1 MATVIPLPRRD
12 LMRYI
17 DLRSDT
23 VTQPTDAM
31 RQVMLHA
38 DVGDDVYGEDPSVN
52 ALEAYGARL
61 LGKQAALFVPSG
73 TMSNLLAVMSHC
85 QRGEGAILGSAAH
98 IYRYEAQGSAVLGSV
113 ALQPLP
119 MQPDGT
125 LALADIEGALA
136 PDDAHFVQ
144 TRLICLEN
152 THNGKV
158 LPLSYLQQMGAFVA
172 ERGLK
177 LHLDGAR
184 LFNAAIASET
194 QVDTLAAPFDSISI
208 CLSKGLGAPVGSL
221 LVGEQAF
228 IARARRL
235 RKMLG
240 GGMRQAGILAQA
252 GLFALEQ
259 HVHRLADD
267 HRRARRLAEGLAALP
282 GIELDLAQVQSNM
295 VFLRLKNGE
304 SQALLAFMKERGI
317 LFSGYG
323 ELRLVTHLQ
332 INDDDIEEVIDAST
346 EYLGA

>member
-1 MATVIPLPRRD
+1 
-12 LMRYI
+12 MRYI

-31 RQVMLHA
+31 RQAMLHA
-38 DVGDDVYGEDPSVN
+38 EVGDDVYGEDPGVN
-52 ALEAYGARL
+52 ALEAFGARL

-85 QRGEGAILGSAAH
+85 QRGEGAILGNAAH

-119 MQPDGT
+119 MQRDGT
-125 LALADIEGALA
+125 MAFDDIKAALA

-158 LPLSYLQQMGAFVA
+158 LPLSYLQEMGAFVA

-184 LFNAAIASET
+184 LFNAAVASET
-194 QVDTLAAPFDSISI
+194 AAAVIAAPFDSISI

-221 LVGEQAF
+221 LVGSHDF

-259 HVHRLADD
+259 HVTRLADD
-267 HRRARRLAEGLAALP
+267 HRRAKRLAEGLAALP
-282 GIELDLAQVQSNM
+282 GIELDLSLVQSNM
-295 VFLRLKNGE
+295 VFLRLREGE
-304 SQALLAFMKERGI
+304 SAPLLAFMKERGI

-332 INDDDIEEVIDAST
+332 INDDDIEEVIDAFT
-346 EYLGA
+346 EYLGAR

>member
-1 MATVIPLPRRD
+1 
-12 LMRYI
+12 MRYI

-31 RQVMLHA
+31 RQAMLHA
-38 DVGDDVYGEDPSVN
+38 EVGDDVYGEDPGVN
-52 ALEAYGARL
+52 ALEAFGARL

-85 QRGEGAILGSAAH
+85 QRGEGAILGNAAH

-119 MQPDGT
+119 MQRDGT
-125 LALADIEGALA
+125 LAFDDIKATLA

-158 LPLSYLQQMGAFVA
+158 LPLSYLQEMGAFVA

-184 LFNAAIASET
+184 LFNAAVASET
-194 QVDTLAAPFDSISI
+194 PVEVIAAPFDSISI

-221 LVGEQAF
+221 LVGSHDF

-259 HVHRLADD
+259 HVTRLADD
-267 HRRARRLAEGLAALP
+267 HRRAKRLAEGLAALS
-282 GIELDLAQVQSNM
+282 GIELDLSLVQSNM
-295 VFLRLKNGE
+295 VFLRLREGE
-304 SQALLAFMKERGI
+304 SAPLLAFMKERGI

-332 INDDDIEEVIDAST
+332 INDDDIEEVIDAFT
-346 EYLGA
+346 EYLGAR

>member
-1 MATVIPLPRRD
+1 
-12 LMRYI
+12 MRYI

-31 RQVMLHA
+31 RQAMLHA
-38 DVGDDVYGEDPSVN
+38 EVGDDVYGEDPGVN
-52 ALEAYGARL
+52 ALEAFGARL

-85 QRGEGAILGSAAH
+85 QRGEGAILGNAAH
-98 IYRYEAQGSAVLGSV
+98 IYRYEAQGSTVLGSV

-119 MQPDGT
+119 MQRDGT
-125 LALADIEGALA
+125 LAFDDIKAALA

-158 LPLSYLQQMGAFVA
+158 LPLSYLQEMGAFVA
-172 ERGLK
+172 DRGLK

-184 LFNAAIASET
+184 LFNAAVASET
-194 QVDTLAAPFDSISI
+194 PVGVIAAPFDSISI

-221 LVGEQAF
+221 LVGSHDF

-259 HVHRLADD
+259 HVTRLADD
-267 HRRARRLAEGLAALP
+267 HRRAKRLAEGLAALP
-282 GIELDLAQVQSNM
+282 GIELDLSLVQSNM
-295 VFLRLKNGE
+295 VFLRLREGE
-304 SQALLAFMKERGI
+304 SAPLLAFMKERGI

-332 INDDDIEEVIDAST
+332 INDDDIEEVIDAFT
-346 EYLGA
+346 EYLGAR

>member
-1 MATVIPLPRRD
+1 
-12 LMRYI
+12 MRYI

-31 RQVMLHA
+31 RQAMLHA
-38 DVGDDVYGEDPSVN
+38 EVGDDVYGEDPCVN
-52 ALEAYGARL
+52 ALEAFGARL

-85 QRGEGAILGSAAH
+85 QRGEGAILGNAAH

-119 MQPDGT
+119 MQRDGT
-125 LALADIEGALA
+125 LAFDDIKAALA

-158 LPLSYLQQMGAFVA
+158 LPLSYLQEMGAFVA

-184 LFNAAIASET
+184 LFNAAVASET
-194 QVDTLAAPFDSISI
+194 PVEVIAAPFDSISI

-221 LVGEQAF
+221 LVGSHDF

-259 HVHRLADD
+259 HVTRLADD
-267 HRRARRLAEGLAALP
+267 HRRAKRLAEGLAALP
-282 GIELDLAQVQSNM
+282 GIELDLSLVQSNM
-295 VFLRLKNGE
+295 VFLRLREGE
-304 SQALLAFMKERGI
+304 SAPLLAFMKERGI

-332 INDDDIEEVIDAST
+332 INDDDIEEVIDAFT
-346 EYLGA
+346 EYLGAR

>member
-1 MATVIPLPRRD
+1 
-12 LMRYI
+12 MRYI

-31 RQVMLHA
+31 RQAMLHA
-38 DVGDDVYGEDPSVN
+38 EVGDDVYGEDPGVN
-52 ALEAYGARL
+52 ALEAHGARL

-85 QRGEGAILGSAAH
+85 QRGEGAILGNAAH

-119 MQPDGT
+119 MQRDGT
-125 LALADIEGALA
+125 LAFDDIKAALA

-158 LPLSYLQQMGAFVA
+158 LPLSYLQEMGAFVA

-184 LFNAAIASET
+184 LFNAAVASET
-194 QVDTLAAPFDSISI
+194 PVEEIAAPFDSISI

-221 LVGEQAF
+221 LVGSHDF

-259 HVHRLADD
+259 HVTRLADD
-267 HRRARRLAEGLAALP
+267 HRRAKRLAEGLAALP
-282 GIELDLAQVQSNM
+282 GIELDLSLVQSNM
-295 VFLRLKNGE
+295 VFLRLREGE
-304 SQALLAFMKERGI
+304 SAPLLAFMKERGI

-332 INDDDIEEVIDAST
+332 INDDDIEEVIDAFT
-346 EYLGA
+346 EYLGAR

>member
-1 MATVIPLPRRD
+1 
-12 LMRYI
+12 MRYI

-31 RQVMLHA
+31 RQAMLHA
-38 DVGDDVYGEDPSVN
+38 EVGDDVYGEDPGVN
-52 ALEAYGARL
+52 ALEAFGARL

-85 QRGEGAILGSAAH
+85 QRGEGAILGNAAH

-119 MQPDGT
+119 MQRDGT
-125 LALADIEGALA
+125 LAFDDIKAALA

-158 LPLSYLQQMGAFVA
+158 LPLSYLQEMGAFVA

-184 LFNAAIASET
+184 LFNAAVASET
-194 QVDTLAAPFDSISI
+194 PVEVIAAPFDSISI

-221 LVGEQAF
+221 LVGSHDF

-259 HVHRLADD
+259 HVTRLADD
-267 HRRARRLAEGLAALP
+267 HRRAKRLAEGLAALP
-282 GIELDLAQVQSNM
+282 GIELDLSLVQSNM
-295 VFLRLKNGE
+295 VFP
-304 SQALLAFMKERGI
+304 AA
-317 LFSGYG
+317 
-323 ELRLVTHLQ
+323 
-332 INDDDIEEVIDAST
+332 A
-346 EYLGA
+346 

>member
-1 MATVIPLPRRD
+1 
-12 LMRYI
+12 MRYI

-31 RQVMLHA
+31 RQAMLHA
-38 DVGDDVYGEDPSVN
+38 EVGDDVYGEDPGVN
-52 ALEAYGARL
+52 ALEAFGARL

-85 QRGEGAILGSAAH
+85 QRGEGAILGNAAH

-119 MQPDGT
+119 MQRDGT
-125 LALADIEGALA
+125 LAFDDIKAALA

-144 TRLICLEN
+144 TSLICLEN

-158 LPLSYLQQMGAFVA
+158 LPLSYLQEMGAFVA
-172 ERGLK
+172 ECGLK

-184 LFNAAIASET
+184 LFNAAVASET
-194 QVDTLAAPFDSISI
+194 PVEVIAAPFDSISI

-221 LVGEQAF
+221 LVGSHDF

-259 HVHRLADD
+259 HVTRLADD
-267 HRRARRLAEGLAALP
+267 HRRAKRLAEGLAALP
-282 GIELDLAQVQSNM
+282 GIELDLSLVQSNM
-295 VFLRLKNGE
+295 VFLRLREGK
-304 SQALLAFMKERGI
+304 SAPLLAFMKERGI

-332 INDDDIEEVIDAST
+332 INDDDIEEVIDAFT
-346 EYLGA
+346 EYLGAR

>member
-1 MATVIPLPRRD
+1 
-12 LMRYI
+12 MRYI

-31 RQVMLHA
+31 RQAMLHA
-38 DVGDDVYGEDPSVN
+38 EVGDDVYGEDPGVN
-52 ALEAYGARL
+52 ALEAFGARL

-85 QRGEGAILGSAAH
+85 QRGEGAILGNAAH

-119 MQPDGT
+119 MQRDGT
-125 LALADIEGALA
+125 LAFDDIKAALA

-158 LPLSYLQQMGAFVA
+158 LPLSYLQEMGAFVA

-184 LFNAAIASET
+184 LFNAAVASET
-194 QVDTLAAPFDSISI
+194 AAAVIAAPFDSISI

-221 LVGEQAF
+221 LVGSHDF

-259 HVHRLADD
+259 HVTRLADD
-267 HRRARRLAEGLAALP
+267 HRRAKRLAEGLAALS
-282 GIELDLAQVQSNM
+282 GIELDLSLVQSNM
-295 VFLRLKNGE
+295 VFLRLREGE
-304 SQALLAFMKERGI
+304 SAPLLAFMKERGI

-332 INDDDIEEVIDAST
+332 INDDDIEEVIDAFT
-346 EYLGA
+346 EYLGAR

>member
-1 MATVIPLPRRD
+1 M
-12 LMRYI
+12 

-31 RQVMLHA
+31 RQAMLHA
-38 DVGDDVYGEDPSVN
+38 EVGDDVYGEDPGVN
-52 ALEAYGARL
+52 ALEAHGARL

-85 QRGEGAILGSAAH
+85 QRGEGAILGNAAH

-119 MQPDGT
+119 MQRDGT
-125 LALADIEGALA
+125 LAFDDIKAALA

-158 LPLSYLQQMGAFVA
+158 LPLSYLQEMGAFVA
-172 ERGLK
+172 EHGLK

-184 LFNAAIASET
+184 LFNAAVASET
-194 QVDTLAAPFDSISI
+194 AAAVIAAPFDSISI

-221 LVGEQAF
+221 LVGSHDF
-228 IARARRL
+228 IVRARRL

-259 HVHRLADD
+259 HVARLADD
-267 HRRARRLAEGLAALP
+267 HRRAKRLAEGLAALP
-282 GIELDLAQVQSNM
+282 GIELDLSLVQTNM
-295 VFLRLKNGE
+295 VFLRLREGE
-304 SQALLAFMKERGI
+304 SAPLLAFMKERGI

-332 INDDDIEEVIDAST
+332 INDDDIEEVIDAFT
-346 EYLGA
+346 EYLGAR

>member
-1 MATVIPLPRRD
+1 
-12 LMRYI
+12 MRYI

-31 RQVMLHA
+31 RQAMLHA
-38 DVGDDVYGEDPSVN
+38 EVGDDVYGEDPGVN
-52 ALEAYGARL
+52 ALEAFGARL

-85 QRGEGAILGSAAH
+85 QRGEGAILGNAAH

-119 MQPDGT
+119 MQRDGT
-125 LALADIEGALA
+125 LAFDDIRAALA

-158 LPLSYLQQMGAFVA
+158 LPLSYLQEMGAFVA

-184 LFNAAIASET
+184 LFNAAVASET
-194 QVDTLAAPFDSISI
+194 PVEVIAAPFDSISI

-221 LVGEQAF
+221 LVGSHDF

-259 HVHRLADD
+259 HVTRLADD
-267 HRRARRLAEGLAALP
+267 HRRAKRLAEGLAALP
-282 GIELDLAQVQSNM
+282 GIELDLSLVQSNM
-295 VFLRLKNGE
+295 VFLRLREGE
-304 SQALLAFMKERGI
+304 SAPLLAFMKERGI

-332 INDDDIEEVIDAST
+332 INDDDIEEVIDAFT
-346 EYLGA
+346 EYLGAR

>member
-1 MATVIPLPRRD
+1 
-12 LMRYI
+12 MRYI

-31 RQVMLHA
+31 RQAMLHA
-38 DVGDDVYGEDPSVN
+38 EVGDDVYGEDPGVN
-52 ALEAYGARL
+52 ALEGFGARL

-85 QRGEGAILGSAAH
+85 QRGEGAILGNAAH

-119 MQPDGT
+119 MQRDGT
-125 LALADIEGALA
+125 LAFDDIKAALA

-158 LPLSYLQQMGAFVA
+158 LPLSYLQEMGAFVA

-184 LFNAAIASET
+184 LFNAAVASET
-194 QVDTLAAPFDSISI
+194 PVEVIAAPFDSISI

-221 LVGEQAF
+221 LVGSHDF

-259 HVHRLADD
+259 HVTRLADD
-267 HRRARRLAEGLAALP
+267 HRRAKRLAEGLAALP
-282 GIELDLAQVQSNM
+282 GIELDLSLVQSNM
-295 VFLRLKNGE
+295 VFLRLHEGE
-304 SQALLAFMKERGI
+304 SAPLLAFMKERGI

-332 INDDDIEEVIDAST
+332 INDDDIEEVIDAFT
-346 EYLGA
+346 EYLGAR

>member
-1 MATVIPLPRRD
+1 
-12 LMRYI
+12 MRYI

-31 RQVMLHA
+31 RQAMLHA
-38 DVGDDVYGEDPSVN
+38 EVGDDVYGEDPGVN
-52 ALEAYGARL
+52 ALEAFGARL

-85 QRGEGAILGSAAH
+85 QRGEGAILGNAAH

-119 MQPDGT
+119 MQRDGT
-125 LALADIEGALA
+125 LAFDDIKAALA

-158 LPLSYLQQMGAFVA
+158 LPLSYLQEMGAFVA

-184 LFNAAIASET
+184 LFNSAVASET
-194 QVDTLAAPFDSISI
+194 PVEVIAAPFDSISI

-221 LVGEQAF
+221 LVGSHDF

-259 HVHRLADD
+259 HVTRLADD
-267 HRRARRLAEGLAALP
+267 HRRAKRLAEGLAALP
-282 GIELDLAQVQSNM
+282 GIELDLSLVQSNM
-295 VFLRLKNGE
+295 VFLRLREGE
-304 SQALLAFMKERGI
+304 SAPLLAFMKERGI

-332 INDDDIEEVIDAST
+332 INDDDIEEVIDAFT
-346 EYLGA
+346 EYLGAR

>member
-1 MATVIPLPRRD
+1 
-12 LMRYI
+12 MRYI

-23 VTQPTDAM
+23 VTQPTGAM
-31 RQVMLHA
+31 RQAMLHA
-38 DVGDDVYGEDPSVN
+38 EVGDDVYGEDPGVN
-52 ALEAYGARL
+52 ALEAFGARL

-85 QRGEGAILGSAAH
+85 QRGEGAILGNAAH

-119 MQPDGT
+119 MQRDGT
-125 LALADIEGALA
+125 LAFDDIKAALA

-158 LPLSYLQQMGAFVA
+158 LPLSYLQEMGAFVA

-184 LFNAAIASET
+184 LFNAAVASET
-194 QVDTLAAPFDSISI
+194 PVEVIAAPFDSISI

-221 LVGEQAF
+221 LVGSHDF

-259 HVHRLADD
+259 HVTRLADD
-267 HRRARRLAEGLAALP
+267 HRRAKRLAEGLAALP
-282 GIELDLAQVQSNM
+282 GIELDLSLVQSNM
-295 VFLRLKNGE
+295 VFLRLREGE
-304 SQALLAFMKERGI
+304 SAPLLAFMKERGI

-332 INDDDIEEVIDAST
+332 INDDDIEEVIDAFT
-346 EYLGA
+346 EYLGVR

>member
-1 MATVIPLPRRD
+1 
-12 LMRYI
+12 MRYI

-31 RQVMLHA
+31 RQAMLHA
-38 DVGDDVYGEDPSVN
+38 EVGDDVYGEDPGVN

-85 QRGEGAILGSAAH
+85 QRGEGAILGNAAH

-119 MQPDGT
+119 MQRDGT
-125 LALADIEGALA
+125 LAFDDIRAALA

-158 LPLSYLQQMGAFVA
+158 LPLSYLQEMGAFVA

-184 LFNAAIASET
+184 LFNAAVASET
-194 QVDTLAAPFDSISI
+194 PVEVIAAPFDSISI

-221 LVGEQAF
+221 LVGSHDF

-259 HVHRLADD
+259 HVTRLADD
-267 HRRARRLAEGLAALP
+267 HRRAKRLAEGLAALP
-282 GIELDLAQVQSNM
+282 GIELDLSLVQSNM
-295 VFLRLKNGE
+295 VFLRLREGE
-304 SQALLAFMKERGI
+304 SAPLLAFMKERGI

-332 INDDDIEEVIDAST
+332 INDDDIEEVIDAFT
-346 EYLGA
+346 EYLGAR

>member
-1 MATVIPLPRRD
+1 
-12 LMRYI
+12 MRYI

-31 RQVMLHA
+31 RQAMLHA
-38 DVGDDVYGEDPSVN
+38 EVGDDVYGEDPGVN

-85 QRGEGAILGSAAH
+85 QRGEGAILGNAAH

-119 MQPDGT
+119 MQRDGT
-125 LALADIEGALA
+125 LAFDDIKAALA

-158 LPLSYLQQMGAFVA
+158 LPLSYLQEMGAFVA

-184 LFNAAIASET
+184 LFNAAVASET
-194 QVDTLAAPFDSISI
+194 PVEVIAAPFDSISI

-221 LVGEQAF
+221 LVGSHDF

-259 HVHRLADD
+259 HVTRLDDD
-267 HRRARRLAEGLAALP
+267 HRRAKRLAEGLAALP
-282 GIELDLAQVQSNM
+282 DIELDLSLVQSNM
-295 VFLRLKNGE
+295 VFLRLREGE
-304 SQALLAFMKERGI
+304 SAPLLAFMKERGI

-332 INDDDIEEVIDAST
+332 INDDDIEEVIDAFT
-346 EYLGA
+346 EYLGAR

>member
-1 MATVIPLPRRD
+1 
-12 LMRYI
+12 MRYI

-31 RQVMLHA
+31 RQAMLHA
-38 DVGDDVYGEDPSVN
+38 EVGDDVYGEDPGVN
-52 ALEAYGARL
+52 ALEAFGARL

-85 QRGEGAILGSAAH
+85 QRGEGAILGNAAH

-119 MQPDGT
+119 MQRDGT
-125 LALADIEGALA
+125 LAFDDIKAALA

-158 LPLSYLQQMGAFVA
+158 LPLSYLQEMGAFVA

-184 LFNAAIASET
+184 LFNAAVASET
-194 QVDTLAAPFDSISI
+194 PVEVIAAPFDSISI

-221 LVGEQAF
+221 QVGSHDF

-259 HVHRLADD
+259 HVTRLADD
-267 HRRARRLAEGLAALP
+267 HRRAKRLAEGLAALP
-282 GIELDLAQVQSNM
+282 GIELDLSLVQSNM
-295 VFLRLKNGE
+295 VFLRLHEGE
-304 SQALLAFMKERGI
+304 SAPLLAFMKERGI

-332 INDDDIEEVIDAST
+332 INDDDIEEVIDAFT
-346 EYLGA
+346 EYLGAR

>member
-1 MATVIPLPRRD
+1 
-12 LMRYI
+12 MRYI

-31 RQVMLHA
+31 RQAMLHA
-38 DVGDDVYGEDPSVN
+38 EVGDDVYGEDPGVN
-52 ALEAYGARL
+52 ALEAFGARL

-85 QRGEGAILGSAAH
+85 QRGEGAILGNAAH

-119 MQPDGT
+119 MQRDGT
-125 LALADIEGALA
+125 LAFDDIKAALA

-158 LPLSYLQQMGAFVA
+158 LPLSYLQEMGAFVA
-172 ERGLK
+172 ERGLR

-184 LFNAAIASET
+184 LFNAAVASET
-194 QVDTLAAPFDSISI
+194 AAAVIAAPFDSISI

-221 LVGEQAF
+221 LVGRHDF

-259 HVHRLADD
+259 HVTRLADD
-267 HRRARRLAEGLAALP
+267 HRRAKRLAEGLAALP
-282 GIELDLAQVQSNM
+282 GIELDLSLVQSNM
-295 VFLRLKNGE
+295 VFLRLHEGE
-304 SQALLAFMKERGI
+304 SAPLLAFMKERGI

-332 INDDDIEEVIDAST
+332 INDDDIEEVIDAFT
-346 EYLGA
+346 EYLGAR

>member
-1 MATVIPLPRRD
+1 
-12 LMRYI
+12 MRYI

-31 RQVMLHA
+31 RQAMLHA
-38 DVGDDVYGEDPSVN
+38 EVGDDVYGEDPGVN
-52 ALEAYGARL
+52 ALEAHGARL

-85 QRGEGAILGSAAH
+85 QRGEGAILGNAAH

-119 MQPDGT
+119 MQRDGT
-125 LALADIEGALA
+125 LAFDDIKAALV

-158 LPLSYLQQMGAFVA
+158 LPLSYLQEMGTFVA

-184 LFNAAIASET
+184 LFNAAVASEIP
-194 QVDTLAAPFDSISI
+194 VAVIAAPFDSISI

-221 LVGEQAF
+221 LVGSHDF

-259 HVHRLADD
+259 HVTRLADD
-267 HRRARRLAEGLAALP
+267 HRRAKRLAEGLAALP
-282 GIELDLAQVQSNM
+282 GIELDLSLVQSNM
-295 VFLRLKNGE
+295 VFLRLREGE
-304 SQALLAFMKERGI
+304 SAPLLAFMKERGI

-332 INDDDIEEVIDAST
+332 INDDDIEEVIDAFT
-346 EYLGA
+346 EYLGAR

>member
-1 MATVIPLPRRD
+1 
-12 LMRYI
+12 MRYI

-31 RQVMLHA
+31 RQAMLHA
-38 DVGDDVYGEDPSVN
+38 EVGDDVYGEDPGVN
-52 ALEAYGARL
+52 ALEAHGARL

-85 QRGEGAILGSAAH
+85 QRGEGAILGNAAH

-119 MQPDGT
+119 MQRDGT
-125 LALADIEGALA
+125 LAFDDIKAALA

-158 LPLSYLQQMGAFVA
+158 LPLSYLQEMGAFVA
-172 ERGLK
+172 ERGLR

-184 LFNAAIASET
+184 LFNAAVASET
-194 QVDTLAAPFDSISI
+194 PVEVIAAPFDSISI

-221 LVGEQAF
+221 LVGSHDF

-259 HVHRLADD
+259 HVTRLSDD
-267 HRRARRLAEGLAALP
+267 HRRAKRLAEGLAELP
-282 GIELDLAQVQSNM
+282 GIELDLSLVQSNM
-295 VFLRLKNGE
+295 VFLRLSEGE
-304 SQALLAFMKERGI
+304 SAPLLAFMKERGI

-332 INDDDIEEVIDAST
+332 INDDDIEEVIDAFT
-346 EYLGA
+346 EYLGAR

>member
-1 MATVIPLPRRD
+1 
-12 LMRYI
+12 MRYI

-31 RQVMLHA
+31 RQAMLHA
-38 DVGDDVYGEDPSVN
+38 VVGDDVYGEDPGVN
-52 ALEAYGARL
+52 ALEAYGARF

-85 QRGEGAILGSAAH
+85 QRGEGAILGNAAH
-98 IYRYEAQGSAVLGSV
+98 IYRYEAQGCAVLGSV

-119 MQPDGT
+119 MQRDGT
-125 LALADIEGALA
+125 LAFDDIKAALA

-158 LPLSYLQQMGAFVA
+158 LPLSYLQEMGRFVA

-184 LFNAAIASET
+184 LFNAAVASET
-194 QVDTLAAPFDSISI
+194 PVEVIAAPFDSISI

-221 LVGEQAF
+221 LVGRHDF

-259 HVHRLADD
+259 HVTRLADD
-267 HRRARRLAEGLAALP
+267 HRRAKRLAEGLAALP
-282 GIELDLAQVQSNM
+282 GIELDLSLVQSNM
-295 VFLRLKNGE
+295 VFLRLREGE
-304 SQALLAFMKERGI
+304 SAPLLGFMKERGI

-332 INDDDIEEVIDAST
+332 INDDDIEEVIDAFT
-346 EYLGA
+346 EYLRAR

>member
-1 MATVIPLPRRD
+1 
-12 LMRYI
+12 MRYI

-31 RQVMLHA
+31 RQAMLHA
-38 DVGDDVYGEDPSVN
+38 EVGDDVYGEDPSVN
-52 ALEAYGARL
+52 ALEAYGAKL

-85 QRGEGAILGSAAH
+85 QRGEGAILGAGAH
-98 IYRYEAQGSAVLGSV
+98 IYRFEAQGSAVLGSV

-119 MQPDGT
+119 MQRDGT
-125 LALADIEGALA
+125 LAFDDIKAALA

-158 LPLSYLQQMGAFVA
+158 LPLSYLQEMGAFVA
-172 ERGLK
+172 KHGLK

-184 LFNAAIASET
+184 LFNAAVASDIPAE
-194 QVDTLAAPFDSISI
+194 VIAAPFDSISI

-221 LVGEQAF
+221 LVGDRDF

-235 RKMLG
+235 RKMVG
-240 GGMRQAGILAQA
+240 GGMRQAGMLAQA

-259 HVHRLADD
+259 HVARLADD
-267 HRRARRLAEGLAALP
+267 HRRAKRLAEGLAALP
-282 GIELDLAQVQSNM
+282 GIELDLSLVQSNM
-295 VFLRLKNGE
+295 VFLRLAKE
-304 SQALLAFMKERGI
+304 EPAQLLAFMKERGI

-332 INDDDIEEVIDAST
+332 INDDDIEEVIDAFT
-346 EYLGA
+346 EYLGAR

>member
-1 MATVIPLPRRD
+1 
-12 LMRYI
+12 MRYI

-31 RQVMLHA
+31 RQAMLHA
-38 DVGDDVYGEDPSVN
+38 AVGDDVYGEDPGVN
-52 ALEAYGARL
+52 ALEAFGARL

-85 QRGEGAILGSAAH
+85 QRGEGAILGNAAH

-119 MQPDGT
+119 MQRDGT
-125 LALADIEGALA
+125 LAFDDIKAALA

-158 LPLSYLQQMGAFVA
+158 LPLSYLQEMGAFVA

-184 LFNAAIASET
+184 LFNAAVASET
-194 QVDTLAAPFDSISI
+194 PVEVIAAPFDSISI

-221 LVGEQAF
+221 LVGSHDF

-240 GGMRQAGILAQA
+240 GGLRQAGILAQA

-259 HVHRLADD
+259 HVTRLADD
-267 HRRARRLAEGLAALP
+267 HRRAKRLAEGLAALP
-282 GIELDLAQVQSNM
+282 GIELDLSLVQSNM
-295 VFLRLKNGE
+295 VFLRLREGE
-304 SQALLAFMKERGI
+304 SAPLLAFMKERGI

-332 INDDDIEEVIDAST
+332 INDDDIEEVIDAFT
-346 EYLGA
+346 EYLGAR

>member
-1 MATVIPLPRRD
+1 
-12 LMRYI
+12 MRYI

-31 RQVMLHA
+31 RQAMLHA
-38 DVGDDVYGEDPSVN
+38 EVGDDVYGEDPGVN
-52 ALEAYGARL
+52 ALEAHGARL

-85 QRGEGAILGSAAH
+85 QRGEGAILGNAAH

-119 MQPDGT
+119 MQRDGS
-125 LALADIEGALA
+125 LAFDDIKAALA

-158 LPLSYLQQMGAFVA
+158 LPLSYLQEMGAFVA

-184 LFNAAIASET
+184 LFNAAVASET
-194 QVDTLAAPFDSISI
+194 PVEVIAAPFDSISI

-221 LVGEQAF
+221 LVGSHDF

-259 HVHRLADD
+259 HVTRLADD
-267 HRRARRLAEGLAALP
+267 HRRAKRLAEGLAALP
-282 GIELDLAQVQSNM
+282 GIELDLSLVQSNM
-295 VFLRLKNGE
+295 VFLRLHEGE
-304 SQALLAFMKERGI
+304 SAPLLAFMKERGI

-332 INDDDIEEVIDAST
+332 INDDDIEEVIDAFT
-346 EYLGA
+346 EYLGAR

>member
-1 MATVIPLPRRD
+1 
-12 LMRYI
+12 MRYI

-31 RQVMLHA
+31 RQAMLHA
-38 DVGDDVYGEDPSVN
+38 AVGDDVYGEDPGVN
-52 ALEAYGARL
+52 ALEAFGARL

-85 QRGEGAILGSAAH
+85 QRGEGAILGNAAH

-119 MQPDGT
+119 MQRDGT
-125 LALADIEGALA
+125 LAFDDIKAALA

-158 LPLSYLQQMGAFVA
+158 LPLSYLQEMGAFVA

-184 LFNAAIASET
+184 LFNAAVASET
-194 QVDTLAAPFDSISI
+194 PVEVIAAPFDSISI

-221 LVGEQAF
+221 LVGSHDF

-259 HVHRLADD
+259 HVTRLADD
-267 HRRARRLAEGLAALP
+267 HRRAKRLAEGLAALP
-282 GIELDLAQVQSNM
+282 GIELDLSLVQSNM
-295 VFLRLKNGE
+295 VFLRLHEGE
-304 SQALLAFMKERGI
+304 SAPLLAFMKERGI

-332 INDDDIEEVIDAST
+332 INDDDIEEVVDAFT
-346 EYLGA
+346 EYLGAR

>member
-1 MATVIPLPRRD
+1 
-12 LMRYI
+12 MRYI

-31 RQVMLHA
+31 RQAMLHA
-38 DVGDDVYGEDPSVN
+38 EVGDDVYGEDPGVN
-52 ALEAYGARL
+52 ALEAFGARL

-85 QRGEGAILGSAAH
+85 QRGEGAILGNAAH

-119 MQPDGT
+119 MQRDGT
-125 LALADIEGALA
+125 LAFDDIKAALA

-158 LPLSYLQQMGAFVA
+158 LPLSYLQEMGAFVA

-184 LFNAAIASET
+184 LFNAAVASET
-194 QVDTLAAPFDSISI
+194 PVEVIAAPFDSISI

-221 LVGEQAF
+221 LVGSHDF

-240 GGMRQAGILAQA
+240 GGLRQAGILAQA

-259 HVHRLADD
+259 HVTRLADD
-267 HRRARRLAEGLAALP
+267 HRRAKRLAEGLAALP
-282 GIELDLAQVQSNM
+282 GIELDLSLVQSNM
-295 VFLRLKNGE
+295 VFLRLHEGE
-304 SQALLAFMKERGI
+304 SAPLLAFMKERGI

-332 INDDDIEEVIDAST
+332 INDDDIEEVIDAFT
-346 EYLGA
+346 EYLGAR

>member
-1 MATVIPLPRRD
+1 
-12 LMRYI
+12 MRYI

-31 RQVMLHA
+31 RQAMLHA
-38 DVGDDVYGEDPSVN
+38 EVGDDVYGEDPGVN
-52 ALEAYGARL
+52 ALEAFGARL

-85 QRGEGAILGSAAH
+85 QRGEGAILGNAAH

-119 MQPDGT
+119 MQRDGT
-125 LALADIEGALA
+125 LAFDDIKAALA

-152 THNGKV
+152 TNNGKV
-158 LPLSYLQQMGAFVA
+158 LPLSYLQEMGAFVA

-184 LFNAAIASET
+184 LFNAAVASET
-194 QVDTLAAPFDSISI
+194 AAAVIAAPFDSISI

-221 LVGEQAF
+221 LVGSHDF

-259 HVHRLADD
+259 HVTRLADD
-267 HRRARRLAEGLAALP
+267 HRRAKRLAEGLAVLP
-282 GIELDLAQVQSNM
+282 GIEIDLSLVQSNM
-295 VFLRLKNGE
+295 VFLRLREGE
-304 SQALLAFMKERGI
+304 SAPLLAFMKERGI

-332 INDDDIEEVIDAST
+332 INDDDIEEVIDAFT
-346 EYLGA
+346 EYLGAR

>member
-1 MATVIPLPRRD
+1 
-12 LMRYI
+12 MRYI

-31 RQVMLHA
+31 RQAMLHA
-38 DVGDDVYGEDPSVN
+38 EVGDDVYGEDPGVN
-52 ALEAYGARL
+52 ALEAFGARL

-85 QRGEGAILGSAAH
+85 QRGEGAILGNAAH

-119 MQPDGT
+119 MQRDGM
-125 LALADIEGALA
+125 LAFDDIKAALA

-158 LPLSYLQQMGAFVA
+158 LPLSYLQEMGAFVA

-184 LFNAAIASET
+184 LFNAAVASET
-194 QVDTLAAPFDSISI
+194 PVEVIAAPFDSISI

-221 LVGEQAF
+221 LVGSHDF

-252 GLFALEQ
+252 CLFALEQ
-259 HVHRLADD
+259 HVTRLADD
-267 HRRARRLAEGLAALP
+267 HRRAKRLAEGLAALP
-282 GIELDLAQVQSNM
+282 GIELDLSLVQSNM
-295 VFLRLKNGE
+295 VFLRLHEGE
-304 SQALLAFMKERGI
+304 SAPLLAFMKERGI
-317 LFSGYG
+317 IFSGYG

-332 INDDDIEEVIDAST
+332 INDDDIEEVIDAFT
-346 EYLGA
+346 EYLGAR

>member
-1 MATVIPLPRRD
+1 
-12 LMRYI
+12 MRYI

-31 RQVMLHA
+31 RQAMLHA
-38 DVGDDVYGEDPSVN
+38 EVGDDVYGEDPGVN

-85 QRGEGAILGSAAH
+85 QRGEGAILGNAAH

-119 MQPDGT
+119 MQRDGT
-125 LALADIEGALA
+125 LAFDDIKAALA

-158 LPLSYLQQMGAFVA
+158 LPLSYLQEMGAFVA

-184 LFNAAIASET
+184 LFNAAVASET
-194 QVDTLAAPFDSISI
+194 AAAVIAAPFDSISI

-221 LVGEQAF
+221 LVGSHDF

-259 HVHRLADD
+259 HVTRLADD
-267 HRRARRLAEGLAALP
+267 HRRAKRLAEGLAALP
-282 GIELDLAQVQSNM
+282 GIELDLSLVQSNM
-295 VFLRLKNGE
+295 VFLRLREGE
-304 SQALLAFMKERGI
+304 SAPLLAFMKERGI

-332 INDDDIEEVIDAST
+332 INDDDIEEVIDAFT
-346 EYLGA
+346 EYLGAR

>member
-1 MATVIPLPRRD
+1 
-12 LMRYI
+12 MRYI

-31 RQVMLHA
+31 RQAMLHA
-38 DVGDDVYGEDPSVN
+38 EVGDDVYGEDPGVN
-52 ALEAYGARL
+52 ALEAFGARL

-85 QRGEGAILGSAAH
+85 QRGEGAILGNAAH
-98 IYRYEAQGSAVLGSV
+98 IYRYEAQGSAVLGSA

-119 MQPDGT
+119 MQRDGT
-125 LALADIEGALA
+125 LAFDDIKAALA

-158 LPLSYLQQMGAFVA
+158 LPLSYLQEMGAFVA

-184 LFNAAIASET
+184 LFNAAVASET
-194 QVDTLAAPFDSISI
+194 PVEVIAAPFDSISI

-221 LVGEQAF
+221 LVGSHDF

-259 HVHRLADD
+259 HVTRLADD
-267 HRRARRLAEGLAALP
+267 HRRAKRLAEGLAALP
-282 GIELDLAQVQSNM
+282 GIELDLSLVQSNM
-295 VFLRLKNGE
+295 VFLRLHEGE
-304 SQALLAFMKERGI
+304 SAPLLAFMKERGI

-332 INDDDIEEVIDAST
+332 INDDDIEEVIDAFT
-346 EYLGA
+346 EYLGAR

>member
-1 MATVIPLPRRD
+1 
-12 LMRYI
+12 MRYI

-31 RQVMLHA
+31 RQAMLHA
-38 DVGDDVYGEDPSVN
+38 EVGDDVYGEDPGVN
-52 ALEAYGARL
+52 ALEAFGARL

-85 QRGEGAILGSAAH
+85 QRGEGAILGNAAH

-119 MQPDGT
+119 MQRDGT
-125 LALADIEGALA
+125 LAFDDIKAALA

-158 LPLSYLQQMGAFVA
+158 LPLSYLQEMGAFVA
-172 ERGLK
+172 DRGLK

-184 LFNAAIASET
+184 LFNAAVASET
-194 QVDTLAAPFDSISI
+194 PVEVIAAPFDSISI

-221 LVGEQAF
+221 LVGSHDF

-259 HVHRLADD
+259 HVTRLADD
-267 HRRARRLAEGLAALP
+267 HRRAKRLAEGLAALP
-282 GIELDLAQVQSNM
+282 GIELDLSLVQSNM
-295 VFLRLKNGE
+295 VFLRLREGE
-304 SQALLAFMKERGI
+304 SAPLLAFMKERGI

-332 INDDDIEEVIDAST
+332 INDDDIEEVIDAFT
-346 EYLGA
+346 EYLGAR

>member
-1 MATVIPLPRRD
+1 
-12 LMRYI
+12 MRYI

-31 RQVMLHA
+31 RQAMLHA
-38 DVGDDVYGEDPSVN
+38 EVGDDVYGEDPSVN
-52 ALEAYGARL
+52 ALEAYGAKL

-85 QRGEGAILGSAAH
+85 QRGEGAILGAGAH
-98 IYRYEAQGSAVLGSV
+98 IYRFEAQGSAVLGSV

-119 MQPDGT
+119 MQRDGT
-125 LALADIEGALA
+125 LAFDDIKAALA

-158 LPLSYLQQMGAFVA
+158 LPLSYLQEMGAFVA
-172 ERGLK
+172 KHGLK

-184 LFNAAIASET
+184 LFNAAVAS
-194 QVDTLAAPFDSISI
+194 DTPAEVIAAPFDSISI

-221 LVGEQAF
+221 LVGDRDF

-235 RKMLG
+235 RKMVG
-240 GGMRQAGILAQA
+240 GGMRQAGMLAQA

-259 HVHRLADD
+259 HVARLADD
-267 HRRARRLAEGLAALP
+267 HRRAKRLAEGLAALP
-282 GIELDLAQVQSNM
+282 GIELDLSLVQSNM
-295 VFLRLKNGE
+295 VFLRLAKE
-304 SQALLAFMKERGI
+304 EPAQLLAFMKERGI

-332 INDDDIEEVIDAST
+332 INDDDIEEVIDAFT
-346 EYLGA
+346 EYLGAR

>member
-1 MATVIPLPRRD
+1 
-12 LMRYI
+12 MRYI

-38 DVGDDVYGEDPSVN
+38 EVGDDVYGEDPGVN
-52 ALEAYGARL
+52 ALEAFGARL

-85 QRGEGAILGSAAH
+85 QRGEGAILGNAAH

-113 ALQPLP
+113 ALQSLP
-119 MQPDGT
+119 MQRDGT
-125 LALADIEGALA
+125 LAFDDIKAALA

-158 LPLSYLQQMGAFVA
+158 LPLSYLQEMGAFVA

-184 LFNAAIASET
+184 LFNAAVASET
-194 QVDTLAAPFDSISI
+194 PVEVIAAPFDSISI

-221 LVGEQAF
+221 LVGSHDF

-259 HVHRLADD
+259 HVTRLADD
-267 HRRARRLAEGLAALP
+267 HRRAKRLAEGLAALP
-282 GIELDLAQVQSNM
+282 GIELDLSLVQSNM
-295 VFLRLKNGE
+295 VFLRLHEGE
-304 SQALLAFMKERGI
+304 SAPLLAFMKERGI

-332 INDDDIEEVIDAST
+332 INDDDIEEVIDAFT
-346 EYLGA
+346 EYLGAR

>member
-1 MATVIPLPRRD
+1 
-12 LMRYI
+12 MRYI

-31 RQVMLHA
+31 RQAMLHA
-38 DVGDDVYGEDPSVN
+38 EVGDDVYGEDPGVN
-52 ALEAYGARL
+52 ALEAHGARL

-85 QRGEGAILGSAAH
+85 QRGEGAILGNAAH

-119 MQPDGT
+119 MQRDGT
-125 LALADIEGALA
+125 LAFDDIKAALV

-158 LPLSYLQQMGAFVA
+158 LPLSYLQEMGTFVA

-184 LFNAAIASET
+184 LFNAAVASET
-194 QVDTLAAPFDSISI
+194 PVAVIAAPFDSISI

-221 LVGEQAF
+221 LVGSHDF

-259 HVHRLADD
+259 HVTRLADD
-267 HRRARRLAEGLAALP
+267 HRRAKRLAEGLAAMP
-282 GIELDLAQVQSNM
+282 GIELDLSLVQSNM
-295 VFLRLKNGE
+295 VFLRLREGE
-304 SQALLAFMKERGI
+304 SAPLLAFMKERGI

-332 INDDDIEEVIDAST
+332 INDDDIEEVIDAFT
-346 EYLGA
+346 EYLGAR

>member
-1 MATVIPLPRRD
+1 
-12 LMRYI
+12 MRYI

-31 RQVMLHA
+31 RQAMLHA
-38 DVGDDVYGEDPSVN
+38 EVGDDVYGEDPGVN
-52 ALEAYGARL
+52 ALEAFGARL

-85 QRGEGAILGSAAH
+85 QRGEGAILGNAAH

-119 MQPDGT
+119 MQRDGT
-125 LALADIEGALA
+125 LAFDDIRAALA

-158 LPLSYLQQMGAFVA
+158 LPLSYLQEMGAFVA

-184 LFNAAIASET
+184 LFNAAVASET
-194 QVDTLAAPFDSISI
+194 PVEVIAAPFDSISI

-221 LVGEQAF
+221 LVGSHDF

-259 HVHRLADD
+259 HVTRLADD
-267 HRRARRLAEGLAALP
+267 HRRAKRLAEGLAALS
-282 GIELDLAQVQSNM
+282 GIELDLSLVQSNM
-295 VFLRLKNGE
+295 VFLRLREGE
-304 SQALLAFMKERGI
+304 SAPLLAFMKERGI
-317 LFSGYG
+317 IFSGYG

-332 INDDDIEEVIDAST
+332 INDDDIEEVIDAFT
-346 EYLGA
+346 EYLGAR

>member
-1 MATVIPLPRRD
+1 
-12 LMRYI
+12 MRYI

-31 RQVMLHA
+31 RQAMLHA
-38 DVGDDVYGEDPSVN
+38 EVGDDVYGEDPSVN
-52 ALEAYGARL
+52 ALEAYGAKL

-85 QRGEGAILGSAAH
+85 QRGEGAILGAGAH
-98 IYRYEAQGSAVLGSV
+98 IYRFEAQGSAVLGSV

-119 MQPDGT
+119 MQRDGT
-125 LALADIEGALA
+125 LAFDDIKAALA

-158 LPLSYLQQMGAFVA
+158 LPLSYLQEMGAFVA
-172 ERGLK
+172 KHGLK

-184 LFNAAIASET
+184 LFNAAVAS
-194 QVDTLAAPFDSISI
+194 DTPAEVIAAPFDSISI

-221 LVGEQAF
+221 LVGDRDF

-235 RKMLG
+235 RKMVG
-240 GGMRQAGILAQA
+240 GGMRQAGMLAQA

-259 HVHRLADD
+259 HVARLADD
-267 HRRARRLAEGLAALP
+267 HRRAKRLAEGLAALP
-282 GIELDLAQVQSNM
+282 GIELDLSLVQSNM
-295 VFLRLKNGE
+295 VFLRLREGE
-304 SQALLAFMKERGI
+304 SAPLLAFMKERGI

-332 INDDDIEEVIDAST
+332 INDDDIEEVIDAFT
-346 EYLGA
+346 EYLGAR

>member
-1 MATVIPLPRRD
+1 
-12 LMRYI
+12 MRYI

-31 RQVMLHA
+31 RQAMLHA
-38 DVGDDVYGEDPSVN
+38 EVGDDVYGEDPGVN
-52 ALEAYGARL
+52 ALEAFGARL

-85 QRGEGAILGSAAH
+85 QRGEGAILGNAAH

-119 MQPDGT
+119 MQHDGT
-125 LALADIEGALA
+125 LAFDDIKAALA

-158 LPLSYLQQMGAFVA
+158 LPLSYLQEMGAFVA

-184 LFNAAIASET
+184 LFNAAVASET
-194 QVDTLAAPFDSISI
+194 PVEVIAAPFDSISI

-221 LVGEQAF
+221 LVGSHDF

-259 HVHRLADD
+259 HVIRLADD
-267 HRRARRLAEGLAALP
+267 HRRAKRLAEGLAALP
-282 GIELDLAQVQSNM
+282 GIELDLSLVQSNM
-295 VFLRLKNGE
+295 VFLRLHEGE
-304 SQALLAFMKERGI
+304 SAPLLAFMKERGI

-332 INDDDIEEVIDAST
+332 INDDDIEEVIDAFT
-346 EYLGA
+346 EYLGAR

>member
-1 MATVIPLPRRD
+1 
-12 LMRYI
+12 MRYI

-31 RQVMLHA
+31 RQAMLHA
-38 DVGDDVYGEDPSVN
+38 EVGDDVYGEDPGVN
-52 ALEAYGARL
+52 ALEAFGARL

-85 QRGEGAILGSAAH
+85 QRGEGAILGNAAH

-119 MQPDGT
+119 MQRDGT
-125 LALADIEGALA
+125 LAFDDIKAALA

-158 LPLSYLQQMGAFVA
+158 LPLSYLQDMGAFVA

-184 LFNAAIASET
+184 LFNAAVASET
-194 QVDTLAAPFDSISI
+194 AAAVIAAPFDSISI

-221 LVGEQAF
+221 LVGSHDF

-259 HVHRLADD
+259 HVTRLADD
-267 HRRARRLAEGLAALP
+267 HRRAKRLAEGLAALA
-282 GIELDLAQVQSNM
+282 GIELDLSLVQSNM
-295 VFLRLKNGE
+295 VFLRLREGE
-304 SQALLAFMKERGI
+304 SAPLLAFMKERGI

-332 INDDDIEEVIDAST
+332 INDDDIEEVIDAFT
-346 EYLGA
+346 EYLGAR